1 MKSFSLKALMIII
14 VLSVIPVNAMARD
27 TFSFGIQANSNAVEF
42 LGEAGILLKP
52 STFYAGGNGIYFED
66 KYSMLGVHGMVGNLI
81 SPGLTGKVGF
91 KGVTGKFKRPRH
103 DDSNLLAIGFSVSGR
118 YNLAEV
124 IATHYVPLILHA
136 TVTVSPKPLSFNET
150 NRFFE
155 GILGVDWMF
164 LENAAVTASFRYL
177 DVGFDLW
184 DRTHGS
190 GYGGLKFIF

>member
-1 MKSFSLKALMIII
+1 MKSFFCTALILIT
-14 VLSVIPVNAMARD
+14 VLTVIPAKVMARD
-27 TFSFGIQANSNAVEF
+27 TFLFGIQANSSAVEV

-52 STFYAGGNGIYFED
+52 STFYAGANGIYFED
-66 KYSMLGVHGMVGNLI
+66 KYSMLGVHAMVGNVI

-91 KGVTGKFKRPRH
+91 KGVTGKFKRSGR
-103 DDSNLLAIGFSVSGR
+103 DDPSLLAVGFSVSGR

-124 IATHYVPLILHA
+124 IATHYVPVILHA
-136 TVTVSPKPLSFNET
+136 TVTISPKPLSFNDT

-155 GILGVDWMF
+155 GILGIDWMF
-164 LENAAVTASFRYL
+164 LENAAITASFRYL
-177 DVGFDLW
+177 DVGFDQW